1 MLGGVRIDIPAVGI
15 GDDNAVD
22 GDILCVIEINRDA
35 RIRAGL
41 IPRIVVAAVDDA
53 APADADVLGVI
64 DGDDGMQHRAA
75 GDVERL
81 PVFQHDSVHDP
92 LAGGDIVD
100 IRVVGIRDVGFQ
112 RIGEDVQRLVDV
124 IVEDNGVLPRLRNH
138 EGNFAVLDFGR
149 NPPRLRNDGGAHHF
163 VRQTGHFNLDAH
175 VIDEQVV
182 AVRGNFRRR
191 GGRHRLRAFVEGQ
204 QRRIL
209 FGSRGHHPR
218 GQQKHQRKHQ
228 DGGGSL
234 HRSCPPCSPRRF
246 QCVEIVRIWLSA
258 KPMP

>member
-1 MLGGVRIDIPAVGI
+1 
-15 GDDNAVD
+15 
-22 GDILCVIEINRDA
+22 
-35 RIRAGL
+35 
-41 IPRIVVAAVDDA
+41 
-53 APADADVLGVI
+53 
-64 DGDDGMQHRAA
+64 MQHRAA
-75 GDVERL
+75 GDIERL
-81 PVFQHDSVHDP
+81 PVFQRDSVHDP
-92 LAGGDIVD
+92 LAGGNIVD
-100 IRVVGIRDVGFQ
+100 VRVVGIRDVRFQ

-149 NPPRLRNDGGAHHF
+149 NPPRLRNDGGALHF
-163 VRQTGHFNLDAH
+163 VRQTGHFNLDAHFALEVKIGHRRGRRLGVGVPDVFVVDHH

-204 QRRIL
+204 QRRIR

-218 GQQKHQRKHQ
+218 GQQKHQHKHQ

-246 QCVEIVRIWLSA
+246 QHVEIVRIWLSA
-258 KPMP
+258 KPIP